1 MYSQGAKTNVL
12 ETPKN
17 SEWLVP
23 VFEFGAAR
31 EVDRGHITE
40 PWSLYSTTSN
50 KKASK

>member
-23 VFEFGAAR
+23 LFGFGAAR
-31 EVDRGHITE
+31 EVHRGHVPE

-50 KKASK
+50 KKVSK